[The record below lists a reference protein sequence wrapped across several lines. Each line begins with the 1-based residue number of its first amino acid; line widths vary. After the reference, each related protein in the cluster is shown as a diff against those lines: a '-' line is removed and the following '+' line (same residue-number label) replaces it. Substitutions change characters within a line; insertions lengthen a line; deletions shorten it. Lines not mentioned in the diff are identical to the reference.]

1 MGVTFLPDLGTSVN
15 FRRLRVLNG
24 LGRKAYVCKGVLGI
38 REGCRGLPLSSTL
51 PLFTRGDMDI

>member
-24 LGRKAYVCKGVLGI
+24 LGGKPMYARVCWG
-38 REGCRGLPLSSTL
+38 
-51 PLFTRGDMDI
+51 